1 MEMAMKLYDI
11 EEERAV
17 EVYDS
22 PLLDTKV
29 ENRRTGL
36 QEALKDAGLWDEE
49 LQNLWDLEPI

>member
-1 MEMAMKLYDI
+1 MKLYDI

-22 PLLDTKV
+22 PMLDTMV
-29 ENRRTGL
+29 ENRRIGL

-49 LQNLWDLEPI
+49 LEKLWQQEK

>member
-22 PLLDTKV
+22 PLLDTMV